1 MEENPYFCPMKKAF
15 LPILVL
21 LLMLSC
27 QQQPEVVIHDGIP
40 FTPMKTK
47 RLPDLNEA
55 RSGHA
60 LVWAGDHILAIGGHT
75 TGFIPIATA
84 EYYEGGRWH
93 AIATLYSHDTP
104 FALVLNDGDVLVG
117 GGYESIFGVGQT
129 WGVECYHPATHS
141 FTPKPIMD
149 KKRAHASAL
158 ELEDGMVV
166 ISGNWY
172 TTDFTEIFDST
183 GNNLWTDSTSY
194 NRSYPF
200 ILPIEKD
207 NAWIIGGKI
216 DSYNNTPQNI
226 VDQLKG
232 EPFEVDLLSEWHPQ
246 TPLDRNVQAD
256 TYRVSEHA
264 FLIPASN
271 KDGQFA
277 PVLVNNSGF
286 SLLPMEQAL
295 PIAGPWGTIKYFG
308 SFWTSPETETAWL
321 MGFDKAKRVCLAE
334 IQYGQALQGGKAK
347 LDMHFSQP
355 LEELPS
361 SPWEMRLPDGSFVIV
376 GGNID
381 GNYNPS
387 AATFAFFPDTKPQNH
402 FVMMLWCIGLAV
414 VALVVFF
421 VIQKTWKRK
430 PEKDDASP
438 APEKVEETV
447 PSNAKQDFSDK
458 LIALMEENQLFRNK
472 DLCLA
477 DVAAALGTN
486 TSYLSACLNGTLN
499 TTFPAFVMGYR
510 VRYAQKLMRDNPS
523 MRLSQVAEESGF
535 ANEKTFLRSFKAI
548 CGVTPSEWKQQFG
561 SHSDN
566 NC

>member
-129 WGVECYHPATHS
+129 WGMECYHPETHS

-232 EPFEVDLLSEWHPQ
+232 EPFKVDLLSEWHPQ
-246 TPLDRNVQAD
+246 NPLDRNVQAD

-286 SLLPMEQAL
+286 SLLPMEQPL
-295 PIAGPWGTIKYFG
+295 PMEGPWGAIRYFG
-308 SFWTSPETETAWL
+308 TFWTVPETQTAWL
-321 MGFDKAKRVCLAE
+321 MGSDMQKHVFLAE
-334 IQYGQALQGGKAK
+334 IDYQQALQGTKAK
-347 LDMHFSQP
+347 LSMHYTPIVEQFP
-355 LEELPS
+355 ET
-361 SPWEMRLPDGSFVIV
+361 PWELMLPDGTFVTV
-376 GGNID
+376 GGMMAS
-381 GNYNPS
+381 NYDP
-387 AATFAFFPDTKPQNH
+387 TDVVFAFYPKATPQKH
-402 FVMMLWCIGLAV
+402 FALFIIGACLAMMIGLGVV
-414 VALVVFF
+414 VAM
-421 VIQKTWKRK
+421 RK
-430 PEKDDASP
+430 KKQR
-438 APEKVEETV
+438 KVDTPIVAEENTATV
-447 PSNAKQDFSDK
+447 GKFDLADK
-458 LIALMEENQLFRNK
+458 LKAMMEEKQLFRNK
-472 DLCLA
+472 DLRLA
-477 DVAAALGTN
+477 DVAAELGTN
-486 TSYLSACLNGTLN
+486 TSYLSAYLNGNLN
-499 TTFPAFVMGYR
+499 TTFPAFVTGYR
-510 VRYAQKLMRDNPS
+510 VRYAQELMRDNPS

-535 ANEKTFLRSFKAI
+535 ANEKTFLRSFKAV

>member
-129 WGVECYHPATHS
+129 WGMECYHPETHS

-166 ISGNWY
+166 ISGNWW
-172 TTDFTEIFDST
+172 TTDFTEIYNGST
-183 GNNLWTDSTSY
+183 TWTDTASD

-200 ILPIEKD
+200 VLPMGNG
-207 NAWIIGGKI
+207 NAWIVGGTY
-216 DSYNNTPQNI
+216 DSYGDATKNI
-226 VDQLKG
+226 VDQVKG
-232 EPFEVDLLSEWHPQ
+232 EPFEVGLFAQWHPQ
-246 TPLDRNVQAD
+246 NPLDRNVQAD
-256 TYRVSEHA
+256 TYRVGENA
-264 FLIPASN
+264 FLIPAAN
-271 KDGQFA
+271 EDGRFA
-277 PVLVNNSGF
+277 PMLVDGSGF

-295 PIAGPWGTIKYFG
+295 PKTGPWGAIKYFG

-321 MGFDKAKRVCLAE
+321 MAFDEAKRVCLAE
-334 IQYGQALQGGKAK
+334 IQYERAFQGGKAK
-347 LDMHFSQP
+347 LAMHYSQP

-376 GGNID
+376 GGLHQT
-381 GNYNPS
+381 NYESS
-387 AATFAFFPDTKPQNH
+387 AAVFAFYPK
-402 FVMMLWCIGLAV
+402 A
-414 VALVVFF
+414 
-421 VIQKTWKRK
+421 
-430 PEKDDASP
+430 
-438 APEKVEETV
+438 V
-447 PSNAKQDFSDK
+447 PSNKSLMLVLGICLVLLVGLLVFVIKKRSQKETIVEPEEPLPASSKLDFSGK
-458 LIALMEENQLFRNK
+458 LKALVEEKELFKNK
-472 DLCLA
+472 DLRLA
-477 DVAAALGTN
+477 DLAAELGTN
-486 TSYLSACLNGTLN
+486 TTYLSAYLNGDLN
-499 TTFPAFVMGYR
+499 TTFSAFITSYR
-510 VRYAQKLMRDNPS
+510 IKNAQKLMRDNPS
-523 MRLSQVAEESGF
+523 MRLAQVAEESGF
-535 ANEKTFLRSFKAI
+535 TNEKTFLRAFKAF
-548 CGVTPSEWKQQFG
+548 CGQTPSEWKQEHTPQTG
-561 SHSDN
+561 D
-566 NC
+566 